1 MSFKKTIII
10 FTIIILSIS
19 SIAYAAEEAS
29 FSTFKTIL
37 KLFSYVIIFIL
48 VIVLTNYGTKLIA
61 TNSRKFIN
69 SKYMKVIDKIN
80 INTNVKLEIVEI
92 NNKMYILAVTNDT
105 IEIIDKIP
113 IEKFELKENV
123 KTQDELHKH
132 FYNDN
137 NYGKI
142 QKKLDSMFLRSNK
155 SIDKEDK
162 NNEKNC

>member
-1 MSFKKTIII
+1 MSFKKTIIV
-10 FTIIILSIS
+10 FTIIILSLS
-19 SIAYAAEEAS
+19 SIGYAAEETS

-48 VIVLTNYGTKLIA
+48 VIVLTSYGTKLIA

-69 SKYMKVIDKIN
+69 SKYMKIIDKIN
-80 INTNVKLEIVEI
+80 INTNVKIEIVEI

-105 IEIIDKIP
+105 IEVIDKIP

-123 KTQDELHKH
+123 KIQDESHKC

-137 NYGKI
+137 NHGKI
-142 QKKLDSMFLRSNK
+142 QQKLDSMFLRSNK